1 MKEINHLGDLGVDG
15 RMETDFQAQYVTACT
30 ESGSGYNPVATLGE
44 GRNEYLGCNRG
55 GELLD
60 PSSANGICSMQ
71 LDLETLEVIRMSS
84 WKMTGYGENLL
95 QHFDPK

>member
-1 MKEINHLGDLGVDG
+1 
-15 RMETDFQAQYVTACT
+15 MEERKLISKTQYVTECT

-44 GRNEYLGCNRG
+44 GRNEYPGCIRG

-60 PSSANGICSMQ
+60 HSSASGICSMH
-71 LDLETLEVIRMSS
+71 LDLETSELIRMST

-95 QHFDPK
+95 QHADTK